1 MPSVLFI
8 PPSRVPLPTRGNN
21 EGANK
26 VVAALHALFDG
37 FWMNE
42 QSFQKLTASPLASVN
57 LVTDVE
63 LPGVRGRARS
73 WSGPVL
79 TLGRASDARKFK
91 VGDVVR
97 VATVP
102 GGDGLDELRAGSV
115 RLTAVSAGEGTLTA
129 SADWASAIPGIAKG
143 DWLCIARDGRAEYGE
158 RSLISVEHGI
168 KGTTWG
174 ATGFLIVNARD
185 GIPSVRRIPFSPLAG
200 QAAKRELD
208 QRFVQLASVYACTV
222 DILFF

>member
-1 MPSVLFI
+1 MPSVPFI
-8 PPSRVPLPTRGNN
+8 PPSRVSLPTRGNN

-37 FWMNE
+37 FWANE

-63 LPGVRGRARS
+63 LPGVRGRVAAVA
-73 WSGPVL
+73 GPVL

-91 VGDVVR
+91 VGDVVHA
-97 VATVP
+97 ATVP
-102 GGDGLDELRAGSV
+102 GGDGLDDLRAGSV
-115 RLTAVSAGEGTLTA
+115 QLTAVDVRGGKLTA

-143 DWLCIARDGRAEYGE
+143 DYLCVERGGRVEYGE
-158 RSLISVEHGI
+158 TSIIRIAHGLPQPH
-168 KGTTWG
+168 TPS
-174 ATGFLIVNARD
+174 GFLIVNARD
-185 GIPSVRRIPFSPLAG
+185 GIPSVRRVPVPMNGPARE
-200 QAAKRELD
+200 AAR
-208 QRFVQLASVYACTV
+208 QHVQLASVYACTA